1 MNDGDVAR
9 ALKATAAAAARSV
22 ASLGHVRASRI
33 LFVYNPAL
41 KVRARVFPLAFDA
54 TGTRLSRD
62 GRTRRPLVKVR
73 GKTMRYVIE
82 YGPSFLRAPPARRL
96 ETLVHELLHL
106 SPFFNGTLSRAMRHS
121 RADTA
126 AFRAR
131 VRGAVGEIEAAG
143 EGRGALLDFGAQ
155 PMCLRWMRPFELN
168 GGGTYTEHDL
178 VPVAVRIS
186 RP

>member
-9 ALKATAAAAARSV
+9 ALRAAAAAAARSV
-22 ASLGHVRASRI
+22 ASLGHVHASRI

-73 GKTMRYVIE
+73 GKTMRYVVE
-82 YGPSFLRAPPARRL
+82 YGPAFLRAPPPRRL
-96 ETLVHELLHL
+96 RTLIHELLHL

-121 RADTA
+121 SADLSL
-126 AFRAR
+126 FRAR
-131 VRGAVGEIEAAG
+131 VDAAARAIEAG
-143 EGRGALLDFGAQ
+143 EGRGRLLDFGAQ
-155 PMCLRWMRPFELN
+155 PECLRWMRPFALN
-168 GGGTYTEHDL
+168 GGGTYTERDL
-178 VPVAVRIS
+178 VPVAVRLS
-186 RP
+186 PP